1 MGDHLLSELSI
12 LRYRDCHVHLPCR
25 VLAHSSPTLKP
36 KLARSSPRATT
47 VKPKLARSSPKT
59 VKPELAPSPT
69 LKPDL
74 APSPKGI
81 RRSFNSPTLESSLAR
96 IGNMINIMD
105 VDLLSDTVG
114 GSYGRQ
120 EGWLHSPLIIAPPG
134 LTVLHHLLLPLYHRM
149 RSAIQQLVVPY

>member
-59 VKPELAPSPT
+59 VKPEM
-69 LKPDL
+69 
-74 APSPKGI
+74 APSPKGV

-120 EGWLHSPLIIAPPG
+120 ERWLHSPLIIAPTWPNRITS
-134 LTVLHHLLLPLYHRM
+134 LAV
-149 RSAIQQLVVPY
+149 ALVSPDAECNTAASCVSMAPY